1 MLYVDI
7 RRGYDM
13 GKKVKVTLY
22 IDDQVVRAAK
32 EAGLNL
38 SKISENT
45 LKEAIARL
53 KGKRRAE

>member
-1 MLYVDI
+1 
-7 RRGYDM
+7 M
-13 GKKVKVTLY
+13 GKKGKVTLY

-38 SKISENT
+38 SKISENA

-53 KGKRRAE
+53 KGMRGKSV